1 VAEVEVGCVQCEMM
15 QKSKKQ
21 IKKNKDWGSGRVG
34 LGYKVGS
41 LKSGV
46 ICVACLI
53 VVVVA

>member
-1 VAEVEVGCVQCEMM
+1 MRNDA
-15 QKSKKQ
+15 KIKIKQ

-34 LGYKVGS
+34 RGYKVGS

-46 ICVACLI
+46 ICIACLI